1 MLQVSPKGDLVLCK
15 VAEAEEQTTG
25 GLLLPSSAQSKPT
38 SGICLCCPFWQLVC
52 CKHNS
57 LQPCKA
63 VCKFTFTRSFVHA
76 SGDIVALGD
85 GQVGGNVQKFDLQ
98 VGQTVVYSKFGIG
111 STDLDI
117 QGQRH
122 TMLREDD
129 CIGIMPKS
137 NATASDIPELKPVGD
152 RVLIKASSLQC
163 YVVGN
168 GLFCCYEMQLH
179 RALAYHHKQQCFQ
192 APHHAVHEKQI
203 RIGFTVVMLCIIGAR
218 TNSCN
223 SRGSHAARERAR
235 ETYEWRCCQ
244 CWAWQEG

>member
-1 MLQVSPKGDLVLCK
+1 MYM
-15 VAEAEEQTTG
+15 
-25 GLLLPSSAQSKPT
+25 
-38 SGICLCCPFWQLVC
+38 
-52 CKHNS
+52 
-57 LQPCKA
+57 
-63 VCKFTFTRSFVHA
+63 

-117 QGQRH
+117 QGKRH

-163 YVVGN
+163 QVID
-168 GLFCCYEMQLH
+168 GLFCCY
-179 RALAYHHKQQCFQ
+179 
-192 APHHAVHEKQI
+192 
-203 RIGFTVVMLCIIGAR
+203 R
-218 TNSCN
+218 T
-223 SRGSHAARERAR
+223 
-235 ETYEWRCCQ
+235 
-244 CWAWQEG
+244 

>member
-1 MLQVSPKGDLVLCK
+1 MY
-15 VAEAEEQTTG
+15 
-25 GLLLPSSAQSKPT
+25 
-38 SGICLCCPFWQLVC
+38 I
-52 CKHNS
+52 
-57 LQPCKA
+57 
-63 VCKFTFTRSFVHA
+63 

-152 RVLIKASSLQC
+152 RVLIKVSLLLCHFVDTGSLCCYKKDLQC
-163 YVVGN
+163 
-168 GLFCCYEMQLH
+168 M
-179 RALAYHHKQQCFQ
+179 LA
-192 APHHAVHEKQI
+192 
-203 RIGFTVVMLCIIGAR
+203 
-218 TNSCN
+218 
-223 SRGSHAARERAR
+223 
-235 ETYEWRCCQ
+235 
-244 CWAWQEG
+244 

>member
-1 MLQVSPKGDLVLCK
+1 MQVSPKGDLVLCK

-38 SGICLCCPFWQLVC
+38 SGKYPCDPQLIPLSA
-52 CKHNS
+52 HR
-57 LQPCKA
+57 QQA
-63 VCKFTFTRSFVHA
+63 YVHIT
-76 SGDIVALGD
+76 GDIVAVGD
-85 GQVGGNVQKFDLQ
+85 GRVAGNVQTFDLQ

-152 RVLIKASSLQC
+152 RVLIKASKLTIANKPQRDLQKTPGAC
-163 YVVGN
+163 
-168 GLFCCYEMQLH
+168 LH
-179 RALAYHHKQQCFQ
+179 MATSSNK
-192 APHHAVHEKQI
+192 V
-203 RIGFTVVMLCIIGAR
+203 
-218 TNSCN
+218 
-223 SRGSHAARERAR
+223 
-235 ETYEWRCCQ
+235 
-244 CWAWQEG
+244 

>member
-1 MLQVSPKGDLVLCK
+1 MQHILKPTPSSRLHGVASLPQRPALSLRYRMKHCTRAAAAIELPKKFGKVSPKGDLVLCK

-38 SGICLCCPFWQLVC
+38 SG
-52 CKHNS
+52 
-57 LQPCKA
+57 
-63 VCKFTFTRSFVHA
+63 
-76 SGDIVALGD
+76 DIVALGD
-85 GQVGGNVQKFDLQ
+85 GRVGGNVQTFDLQ

-152 RVLIKASSLQC
+152 RVLIKVQEQTA
-163 YVVGN
+163 VTAG
-168 GLFCCYEMQLH
+168 GL
-179 RALAYHHKQQCFQ
+179 
-192 APHHAVHEKQI
+192 
-203 RIGFTVVMLCIIGAR
+203 MLPE
-218 TNSCN
+218 S
-223 SRGSHAARERAR
+223 ARERPMCGAVVSVGPGKR
-235 ETYEWRCCQ
+235 DKDGSRKTPKVKEGDTVLYFKYAGEAMETP
-244 CWAWQEG
+244 EGQQYIVVHEQDILCKC